1 MINERFVI
9 GLLALSVVKATPIT
23 LGALSGLIGER
34 SGIINIGIE
43 GMMLMSAFTSLLGAV
58 YSNSL
63 WVGVGVGLLTGALAG
78 FFLALL
84 SIRYK
89 TDQIVGGTVINLLAA
104 GITAYGSVTVIDAQD
119 ISGIGVLP
127 TIRIPVLADLP
138 IVGPVLFQQ
147 QPITYT
153 MLILVFVVHIAL
165 FYTPWG
171 LRTRAIGEHP
181 RAADTVGIH
190 VNRMRYLNTVIGGM
204 LAGLAGAFLSL
215 ESVGSFEPG
224 ITTGRGFIALAV
236 MISGN
241 YRPINALLIAL
252 LFGAT
257 EALGV
262 RLQLGD
268 VNQLQAL
275 VTVAGWGLL
284 LIGGLW
290 AASRFLRNR
299 DAVPWVQVVTAGAG
313 LALVLMAYTVQ
324 FADTAIPFQFLSL
337 PPYVLTIIVVA
348 GLVGSVRPPAAE
360 GKVYEKQ

>member
-1 MINERFVI
+1 MINERFII
-9 GLLALSVVKATPIT
+9 GLLALSIVKATPIT
-23 LGALSGLIGER
+23 LGALSGLVGER

-43 GMMLMSAFTSLLGAV
+43 GMMLMAAFTSLLGAV

-63 WVGVGVGLLTGALAG
+63 WIGVAVGLLTGALLG
-78 FFLALL
+78 LFLALL

-104 GITAYGSVTVIDAQD
+104 GVTAYGSVTIIDAQD

-127 TIRIPVLADLP
+127 TIRIPILADIPLIGP
-138 IVGPVLFQQ
+138 ILFQQ

-153 MLILVFVVHIAL
+153 MLILVFLLHVAL

-190 VNRMRYLNTVIGGM
+190 VNRMRYLNTMIGGM

-224 ITTGRGFIALAV
+224 ITTGRGFIGLAV

-241 YRPINALLIAL
+241 WRPINALFIAL
-252 LFGAT
+252 DAAPAPSVLPST
-257 EALGV
+257 
-262 RLQLGD
+262 
-268 VNQLQAL
+268 
-275 VTVAGWGLL
+275 LL
-284 LIGGLW
+284 LIMNDVKPSFFAISGGRF
-290 AASRFLRNR
+290 AFAFSASSINFC
-299 DAVPWVQVVTAGAG
+299 
-313 LALVLMAYTVQ
+313 
-324 FADTAIPFQFLSL
+324 
-337 PPYVLTIIVVA
+337 
-348 GLVGSVRPPAAE
+348 
-360 GKVYEKQ
+360 